1 MEGGA
6 DHILLIDP
14 NDARRV
20 MLARRLRAQG
30 YSVDETSEATT
41 GADLA
46 LRAPPACVVADLW
59 MPAISGV
66 QLCRLLRAEAATV
79 DVPVVLCG
87 ERDDPRDRFWAE
99 RAGAA
104 AYVLKG
110 RTGDLFRAVG
120 RAVANA
126 ARSDGFFV
134 QLSGGSMDIRDRL
147 ARHLDAALFES
158 VLASELRSLASAGS
172 FERLFDRF
180 AQFVSQVT
188 RYRWMALST
197 QQPARLAIHHHPA
210 AGEKSHLEAVQA
222 LGLPAA
228 TPLFQV
234 IEDEDAS
241 NEHDEEPIE
250 PIVCDVHFDHQTVA
264 RFACATSAAQEEDA
278 RSLAALIGRELGG
291 PIKMAI
297 LVEESQRLAATDA
310 LTGLMNRRAF
320 GIAMRTELAR
330 CTRHAYPLSFLLLD
344 VDHFKQINDK
354 HSHASGDRVLAA
366 MGELLVHELR
376 ESDIAGRWGGEEF
389 VIACTSTNGA
399 GCIIAAERIRMAI
412 EAMVITN
419 DKGERIPV
427 TASIGAATWRNGETL
442 EALIDRADRAM
453 YASKSAGRNRVT
465 RCAGDLRD
473 PLSDVA

>member
-1 MEGGA
+1 MEGA
-6 DHILLIDP
+6 VRILLIDP
-14 NDARRV
+14 ADERRGI
-20 MLARRLRAQG
+20 LARRLRAQG
-30 YSVDETSEATT
+30 YAVDETSEATA

-87 ERDDPRDRFWAE
+87 ERDEPRDRFWAE

-104 AYVLKG
+104 AYVMKG
-110 RTGDLFRAVG
+110 RTGDLFRAVS
-120 RAVANA
+120 RAVAGA
-126 ARSDGFFV
+126 VRSDGFFV

-158 VLASELRSLASAGS
+158 VLAAELRALASAGS

-188 RYRWMALST
+188 RYRWMALTTS
-197 QQPARLAIHHHPA
+197 QPPRFAIHHHPA
-210 AGEKSHLEAVQA
+210 SGDAARHEAMQA
-222 LGLPAA
+222 LGLPHT
-228 TPLFQV
+228 TPVFQV

-241 NEHDEEPIE
+241 AEEGTIE
-250 PIVCDVHFDHQTVA
+250 PIVCDVHFDRAPVA
-264 RFACATSAAQEEDA
+264 RFACATSEAQEEDA
-278 RSLAALIGRELGG
+278 RSLAAIIGRELGG
-291 PIKMAI
+291 SIKMAV
-297 LVEESQRLAATDA
+297 LVEESQRLAATDS

-320 GIAMRTELAR
+320 AIAMRTELSR

-344 VDHFKQINDK
+344 VDHFKQINDRY
-354 HSHASGDRVLAA
+354 SHAAGDRVLAA
-366 MGELLVHELR
+366 LGELLVQQLR
-376 ESDIAGRWGGEEF
+376 ESDLAGRWGGEEF
-389 VIACTSTNGA
+389 VVACTSTNGA
-399 GCIIAAERIRMAI
+399 GSLIAAERLRMAI
-412 EAMVITN
+412 EAMVVTD
-419 DKGERIPV
+419 DKGVRIPV
-427 TASIGAATWRNGETL
+427 TASIGAATWRNGESL

-453 YASKSAGRNRVT
+453 YASKTAGRNRVT
-465 RCAGDLRD
+465 RCADDHD